1 MRTEGIYTLII
12 REGNSLGRHLSLSA
26 APGPPWGKGLAAT
39 GQNPLLT
46 FPEEPQAGGGE
57 SMGCL
62 SSINS
67 RVHISPPP
75 SGAFCLMGLDSPFP
89 LSALLAEKEA
99 KQGRSGG
106 RGAWGHSL
114 NPVKAG
120 LFGA

>member
-12 REGNSLGRHLSLSA
+12 REGNSLGRHLSLSD
-26 APGPPWGKGLAAT
+26 APGPPGGKGLAAT

-46 FPEEPQAGGGE
+46 FPEEPQDGGGE

-67 RVHISPPP
+67 RVHVSPPP

-89 LSALLAEKEA
+89 LSALLAEEA
-99 KQGRSGG
+99 ST
-106 RGAWGHSL
+106 
-114 NPVKAG
+114 AG
-120 LFGA
+120 QVVGVLGDTH